1 MGTPRASASVDQM
14 RNVQRTASRGA
25 TIAHDGA
32 REKEDCRCNER
43 YPGAIAAR
51 IAMQVAFNSD
61 PAAPFASGWEIG
73 AVFFFDVAQQ
83 ALFAQQPGR
92 HAFSPEAF
100 ERMQV
105 RAETPSGAAMSAATT
120 TTENMILLNIGL
132 CDSTTYTLRRINGV

>member
-25 TIAHDGA
+25 TIAHDAA

-43 YPGAIAAR
+43 YPGAIAVR
-51 IAMQVAFNSD
+51 IATQVAFNSD
-61 PAAPFASGWEIG
+61 PDGLFASGWEIG

-105 RAETPSGAAMSAATT
+105 RAETRTGAATSAATT
-120 TTENMILLNIGL
+120 TTESMILLNIGL
-132 CDSTTYTLRRINGV
+132 CDSTRYAARRINGV